1 MGTTPGMD
9 LRLVPFAAAVD
20 PARGTPTED
29 LIPAAVVGVV
39 AVVALA
45 GLAWAHRSHRVGLVT
60 SLGRLAARHP
70 GLRGLPGWAALPI
83 AVTTGSLLLAVFGFY
98 WDVSTHI
105 DNGRDAGPFANPSHF
120 FILAGL
126 AGIAL
131 AGYLSLLLADDEDSP
146 AAVQLSR
153 TWRAPVGG
161 LMLLGCGVIALAGFP
176 LDDVWHRIFGQDV
189 TLWGPTHV
197 QMVSGAALA
206 TISMW
211 VLYVEGSRAAGV
223 PARVGIELPMAGA
236 FLVGLAA
243 LQAEFDFGVPQFR
256 LLFQPV
262 LIALAAGMALVTA
275 RVRIGRGGAL
285 GAAVFFL
292 VLRGILA
299 LVVGGV
305 LGRTVPHFP
314 LFLVEALVVE
324 LVALHIPRDRV
335 VALGAVSGVGIG
347 TLGLATEWLWSPIGL
362 PHQWRADLLP
372 EALLWGVAAGVA
384 GGVLGGLIGRA
395 LTGGP
400 VAARAVPRYAGALAG
415 LVALVAVA
423 WPMPTDAGD
432 GLSASVRVQEVA
444 PAPERT
450 VSATITVSP
459 PTAADDA
466 AFFNVTAWQGSE
478 WTRQRV
484 IIDEL
489 ERVGPG
495 VFRTTQPIP
504 VHGEWKA
511 IVRLHKGRTLAAL
524 PIFMPA
530 DPGIPATAVLPDP
543 TFTRPFVTD
552 KEILQREFT
561 GGPGWLQ
568 GVAYGTLALV
578 GVGWVALI
586 AWGLGRLLGA
596 SGRRRT
602 PDAVR
607 GGGVRPHLQPAGGA
621 S

>member
-1 MGTTPGMD
+1 MGTSSAMIT
-9 LRLVPFAAAVD
+9 LAAAVD
-20 PARGTPTED
+20 PAKGTPTED
-29 LIPAAVVGVV
+29 LIPASIV
-39 AVVALA
+39 ALVALVALA
-45 GLAWAHRSHRVGLVT
+45 VLAWAHRGGRVGAVT
-60 SLGRLAARHP
+60 GLGRLAARHP

-131 AGYLSLLLADDEDSP
+131 AGYFSLLLADDEETP
-146 AAVQLSR
+146 AGVRLTD
-153 TWRAPVGG
+153 TWRAPAGG

-211 VLYVEGSRAAGV
+211 VLYVEGSRAVGV
-223 PARVGIELPMAGA
+223 APKVGIELPMAGA
-236 FLVGLAA
+236 FLIGLAA

-262 LIALAAGMALVTA
+262 LVALAAGMALVTA
-275 RVRIGRGGAL
+275 RVRIGRGAAL

-292 VLRGILA
+292 LLRGVLA
-299 LVVGGV
+299 LVVGGA
-305 LGRTVPHFP
+305 LGRTMPHFP
-314 LFLVEALVVE
+314 LFLAEALVVE
-324 LVALHIPRDRV
+324 LVALGIPRTRP
-335 VALGAVSGVGIG
+335 VALGAASGLGIG
-347 TLGLATEWLWSPIGL
+347 TIGLASEWAWSQVGL
-362 PHQWRADLLP
+362 PHPWRADLLP
-372 EALLWGVAAGVA
+372 EAVVWAIAAGVA
-384 GGVLGGLIGRA
+384 GGVLGGLIGRS
-395 LTGGP
+395 LTGGE
-400 VAARAVPRYAGALAG
+400 VAARPVPRLVGALAG
-415 LVALVAVA
+415 LVAVAAVA
-423 WPMPTDAGD
+423 WPMPTNAGND
-432 GLSASVRVQEVA
+432 ISASVRIEELT

-450 VSATITVSP
+450 VRATITMSP
-459 PTAADDA
+459 RNAADDA
-466 AFFNVTAWQGSE
+466 AFFNLTAWQGSD
-478 WTRQRV
+478 WSRQSV
-484 IIDEL
+484 IIDDL

-495 VFRTTQPIP
+495 AWRTTEPIP

-511 IVRLHKGRTLAAL
+511 IVRLHKGSTLAAL
-524 PIFMPA
+524 PVFMPA

-552 KEILQREFT
+552 KEILQREFV

-568 GVAYGTLALV
+568 GIAYGTLALV
-578 GVGWVALI
+578 GIGWVALI
-586 AWGLGRLLGA
+586 AWGLHRLLGTTT
-596 SGRRRT
+596 GRGR
-602 PDAVR
+602 PKGVVR
-607 GGGVRPHLQPAGGA
+607 GRGVRHLQPAGGA
-621 S
+621 T

>member
-1 MGTTPGMD
+1 MTA
-9 LRLVPFAAAVD
+9 FAAAVD

-29 LIPAAVVGVV
+29 LIPATVIAVLL
-39 AVVALA
+39 LA
-45 GLAWAHRSHRVGLVT
+45 GLALLAWAHRSRRVGAVT
-60 SLGRLAARHP
+60 GLGRLAARHP
-70 GLRGLPGWAALPI
+70 GLHGLPGWAALPI

-131 AGYLSLLLADDEDSP
+131 AGYLSLLLADDERAP
-146 AAVQLSR
+146 AGVQLTR

-211 VLYVEGSRAAGV
+211 VLYVEGTRAAGV
-223 PARVGIELPMAGA
+223 PAKAGIELPMAGA

-262 LIALAAGMALVTA
+262 LISLVAGMALVTA
-275 RVRIGRGGAL
+275 RIRIGRGAAL
-285 GAAVFFL
+285 GAALFF
-292 VLRGILA
+292 VLLRAVLA
-299 LVVGGV
+299 LVVGGA

-314 LFLVEALVVE
+314 LFLVEALLVE
-324 LVALHIPRDRV
+324 LIALRIPRERPV
-335 VALGAVSGVGIG
+335 VLGAVSGVAIG
-347 TLGLATEWLWSPIGL
+347 TIGLAAEWMWSQAFL
-362 PHQWRADLLP
+362 PHEWTADLLP
-372 EALLWGVAAGVA
+372 EALAWGVAAGVA
-384 GGVLGGLIGRA
+384 GGVLGGLIGRS
-395 LTGGP
+395 LTGGA
-400 VAARAVPRYAGALAG
+400 VAAHPVPRLVGALAG
-415 LVALVAVA
+415 LVAIAAVA

-432 GLSASVRVQEVA
+432 GLSASVRVEELT

-450 VSATITVSP
+450 IRATVTMSP
-459 PTAADDA
+459 ADAADDA
-466 AFFNVTAWQGSE
+466 AFFNVTAWQGSD
-478 WTRQRV
+478 WSRQKVV
-484 IIDEL
+484 IDDL

-495 VFRTTQPIP
+495 VWRTTEPIP

-524 PIFMPA
+524 PVFMPA

-552 KEILQREFT
+552 KEILQREFV

-568 GVAYGTLALV
+568 GIAYGTLALV
-578 GVGWVALI
+578 GIGWVALI
-586 AWGLGRLLGA
+586 AWGLGRLLDP
-596 SGRRRT
+596 SRRRPT
-602 PDAVR
+602 GVVR
-607 GGGVRPHLQPAGGA
+607 GRGVRHLQPAGGA